1 MTYGNFK
8 NLTRRLFADKVLRD
22 KAFNIAKDQKYDRYQ
37 RGPASMVYKCFDKK
51 SSGSDIKNKSILIKN

>member
-1 MTYGNFK
+1 MAYGNFMS
-8 NLTRRLFADKVLRD
+8 LTRRTFADKVLCD
-22 KAFNIAKDQKYDRYQ
+22 IVFNVTKNQKYEGYE